1 MCLTSQTIT
10 HLVHYKTWLINSQ
23 NLGDLL
29 ALDPTTSWP
38 FTWSS
43 GCPLISS
50 AVDANPLILGL
61 SQWISLHWFSFA
73 DIRYLLLSSTTAAV
87 DVSILIVAAK
97 EMKKQRK
104 RERGKHPLVFTTSHL
119 IFIHTHKI
127 FTLMRTYT
135 IKIFHCV
142 KWLGNFTDITYLII
156 GFGNQSYSHLISI
169 INSMTTSLL
178 SII

>member
-23 NLGDLL
+23 NFGDLL

-87 DVSILIVAAK
+87 DVSSLIEAAK
-97 EMKKQRK
+97 EMKKK
-104 RERGKHPLVFTTSHL
+104 EKERERERKTS
-119 IFIHTHKI
+119 ISVHT
-127 FTLMRTYT
+127 
-135 IKIFHCV
+135 
-142 KWLGNFTDITYLII
+142 W
-156 GFGNQSYSHLISI
+156 
-169 INSMTTSLL
+169 SLNTHTRSSL
-178 SII
+178 